1 MEAPGVLALVSL
13 EIPVEISNLAY
24 LTSDVAHRLEN
35 LVVEMQNKNNFSDA
49 LTATRPDLTTNNIV
63 VRGKQIFSR
72 VIYVGLKVVRCAPL
86 VFGRVRELE

>member
-1 MEAPGVLALVSL
+1 MTVRIVDGTFTEPGEPKIVAP
-13 EIPVEISNLAY
+13 
-24 LTSDVAHRLEN
+24 
-35 LVVEMQNKNNFSDA
+35 
-49 LTATRPDLTTNNIV
+49 TATRPDLTTNNIV